1 MIFMR
6 DGAARHPIRRT
17 CAQILVEED
26 GRSPTLD
33 LCHTI
38 RPPFAG
44 RRTITEVRQHGRAN
58 LRVIRQDIGFSGLG
72 LGIEHLVQVAEL
84 DRAALNGDHLVMR
97 SLGHRVS
104 IDAAIWTPKYTCR
117 FRQHE
122 WGSRR
127 IMRAIWKGAITF
139 GLVNVPIKLYPAT
152 EDHDISLHQVHD
164 ADGGRIRY
172 ERRCEVCG
180 KVVEYAHIDKAYAE
194 GKTTVVLTD
203 EDLKSLPEE
212 RSHEIEV
219 VEFVPSEQIDEIML
233 DRSYFLEPDKAAAKP
248 YALLRRALEETDRT
262 AIAQFSL
269 RQKTRLG
276 ALRSRGK
283 VLMLQSL
290 LWDDEVREA
299 DFPSLK
305 EDVRVSPQELKMAMS
320 LVDNMATDFNPE
332 KFSDE
337 YQDQLRQLIAAKLEK
352 GDALDTAATFGE
364 QEEAQADR
372 GEVVDLLEAL
382 RRSVEE
388 NRAARKGTEAK
399 SAAKKAPA
407 KKAPAKKTSTGKTAA
422 KKSPAK
428 KTPAKKAPAKKAG
441 AKKTS
446 AGRSAKKA
454 S

>member
-1 MIFMR
+1 
-6 DGAARHPIRRT
+6 
-17 CAQILVEED
+17 
-26 GRSPTLD
+26 
-33 LCHTI
+33 
-38 RPPFAG
+38 
-44 RRTITEVRQHGRAN
+44 
-58 LRVIRQDIGFSGLG
+58 
-72 LGIEHLVQVAEL
+72 
-84 DRAALNGDHLVMR
+84 
-97 SLGHRVS
+97 
-104 IDAAIWTPKYTCR
+104 
-117 FRQHE
+117 
-122 WGSRR
+122 
-127 IMRAIWKGAITF
+127 MRALWKGAITF

-172 ERRCEVCG
+172 QRRCEVCG

-212 RSHEIEV
+212 RSREIEV
-219 VEFVPSEQIDEIML
+219 VEFVPSEQVDEIRF
-233 DRSYFLEPDKAAAKP
+233 DRSYFLEPEKPATKA

-262 AIAQFSL
+262 AIVQFSL

-299 DFPSLK
+299 DFPNLK
-305 EDVRVSPQELKMAMS
+305 DDVRVSPQELKMASS
-320 LVDNMATDFNPE
+320 LIDNMSADFTPD

-337 YQDQLRQLIAAKLEK
+337 YQDQLRQLIAAKLEQ

-364 QEEAQADR
+364 EGEDQADR
-372 GEVVDLLEAL
+372 GEVVDLMEAL

-388 NRAARKGTEAK
+388 NRAARKTAGTKPSAK
-399 SAAKKAPA
+399 KAPPKQAGAKKPTAKKAPA
-407 KKAPAKKTSTGKTAA
+407 KQTAANKGPARKGAA
-422 KKSPAK
+422 KKA
-428 KTPAKKAPAKKAG
+428 TTA
-441 AKKTS
+441 
-446 AGRSAKKA
+446 RSAKKA